1 MLTGKGEPTIF
12 PEQVTKFLETLR
24 PYEFPFTELQT
35 NGILISEK
43 TDVYSPYLNSWR
55 ELGLTTIAVSI
66 VHYEPEKN
74 RQVYL
79 PYKKEY
85 IDLARLI
92 TTVRRHGLSVRLT
105 CILSNGFIDSPEK
118 VKRLIQFAR
127 EHDAGQLTLTPV
139 NKPDEELSQNKEA
152 WNWTKDHHLSDDQW
166 KEIQTYVHVNGNP
179 LMRLVHGAMVYDV
192 SGQNVCLNNCLSVQA
207 DAEDM
212 RNIIFF
218 PNGDVRFY
226 WQYPGAILLQGWP
239 QKKDSKTC

>member
-152 WNWTKDHHLSDDQW
+152 WIWTKDHHLSDDQW